1 MTDLS
6 PRLGAPASSERV
18 AALHQL
24 CDADYA
30 KGQAERA
37 AARIT
42 TVSYT
47 AFSAATTTTE
57 PSDLEVAVRVAHQ
70 LLDSDSVLSL
80 REALRLLLRAIGA
93 EPAVPVVTE
102 APPLRRCPAAHRD
115 DPTPC
120 TGPAAVMVLDAGNA
134 GSRGCEH
141 HGARLLASLDGGRV
155 YALPDTP
162 AGAAIRV
169 FKAAADLPP
178 FAWTQRG
185 EGR

>member
-1 MTDLS
+1 MTDHFVR
-6 PRLGAPASSERV
+6 PVRAASSERV
-18 AALHQL
+18 AELHRL

-57 PSDLEVAVRVAHQ
+57 PSDLEVAIRVAHQ

-93 EPAVPVVTE
+93 EPAVQVVTQ

-120 TGPAAVMVLDAGNA
+120 TGPAAVMVLDADNA

-141 HGARLLASLDGGRV
+141 HGARLLASLEGARV
-155 YALPDTP
+155 YALPDAP